1 MVPIHLKRL
10 SDSGKAEMPLSPDIC
25 GGSALGR
32 DTPRHA
38 PAQFSPGRLW
48 DPQPPAWSQDPQ
60 TPTQPVGPTHH
71 QRHQFLLQPA
81 GKTHVYRPAHR
92 GSPHPHPSP
101 GSAHLFPTAPR
112 AAVAPVSAA
121 LRAAALDTA
130 AGSAFCEAIAAP
142 GARTGTLAC
151 GRHCRRGTG
160 WTRLPLLGGAAPAP
174 LGPSLRPAVPLG
186 AGLGPRC
193 GSAGVERRSGLP

>member
-25 GGSALGR
+25 GGSTSGR
-32 DTPRHA
+32 PGTHRGRPRSS
-38 PAQFSPGRLW
+38 PQFSPRSPRA
-48 DPQPPAWSQDPQ
+48 PQPPTRPRD
-60 TPTQPVGPTHH
+60 PTHH

-81 GKTHVYRPAHR
+81 GKEHVTGQLTGAAPAR
-92 GSPHPHPSP
+92 SP
-101 GSAHLFPTAPR
+101 GPGPAHLFPTAPR

-130 AGSAFCEAIAAP
+130 AGSAFCEAMTAP
-142 GARTGTLAC
+142 GARTGAPVC
-151 GRHCRRGTG
+151 GRRCRRVTG
-160 WTRLPLLGGAAPAP
+160 WTRLPLSGGAAPGSAR
-174 LGPSLRPAVPLG
+174 SLPPAVAPG

-193 GSAGVERRSGLP
+193 GSPGAERPSGLP